1 MTEILEVFIKKG
13 KLLQESTKEISNTIK
28 DSLLTNT
35 TSQRP
40 KYFYF
45 VDASS
50 GMGKSQLAASIAPP
64 VVYIPLVTNQPVYQC
79 FYWVSNRVIKALKKD
94 AHNSKELF
102 KLSATELADR
112 DEQFHTVGLLLSLYK
127 IVQNKSN
134 EESLKILSGYQQELT
149 LQYDPMSLEEARA
162 ELLKQAPAT
171 LDSSS
176 SSSNSSSSSSSGV
189 DNIPPLF
196 FIDEVPNIANT
207 ELYNLCILLRNFLRC
222 MQCVC
227 LLAGTE
233 ASAMNSIDSVA
244 TGSRLVEGA
253 EKVEYMRL
261 LITLPPTNW
270 QIFET
275 DAEYADIIKSV
286 KCRVRAML
294 KRTRPLFVEY
304 TLKAMKEHS
313 KHKLTA
319 KVLQT
324 VREKI
329 LKSKVHFISADGL
342 YAQVALIHSAFVSP
356 NPIEKKRKHGEID
369 NLQNELDADEF
380 VCVRHHFGRMHIP
393 HEPNIGP
400 ALSLFVSDD
409 ARFPEPYLAVN
420 TPRGLMR
427 FRPGVGFSQPHC
439 DELLYLACFRDGL
452 AHGSENIS
460 TSYGLRTVYRNINKR
475 KTSLFINSLQ
485 PSCSGRFLESEVVSA
500 AIIAS
505 HSQAKVSGCRLST
518 FLRSLVAELN
528 VNEQRVG
535 RSQFELE
542 GMPLHYDEI
551 KIGLLSPAN
560 ASWQPAGQA
569 SPTLSA
575 QGKSICFT
583 DFTWGANKNRND
595 GAFPVIYEAE
605 TPCAKILSLEAKCYA
620 DTTPTEQFTKTINN
634 CRTNNHLI
642 TIMVVTNAAK
652 PREGGN
658 AQFEEAKKGMNIV
671 RITGNAMENHGE
683 VATKLTWEGLH
694 TDNPQSPDR
703 TVVQIVLESIYP
715 GRYKQMKRI
724 YTST

>member
-342 YAQVALIHSAFVSP
+342 YAQVALIHSAFVSQ
-356 NPIEKKRKHGEID
+356 
-369 NLQNELDADEF
+369 LQ
-380 VCVRHHFGRMHIP
+380 
-393 HEPNIGP
+393 
-400 ALSLFVSDD
+400 
-409 ARFPEPYLAVN
+409 
-420 TPRGLMR
+420 
-427 FRPGVGFSQPHC
+427 
-439 DELLYLACFRDGL
+439 
-452 AHGSENIS
+452 
-460 TSYGLRTVYRNINKR
+460 
-475 KTSLFINSLQ
+475 
-485 PSCSGRFLESEVVSA
+485 
-500 AIIAS
+500 
-505 HSQAKVSGCRLST
+505 
-518 FLRSLVAELN
+518 
-528 VNEQRVG
+528 
-535 RSQFELE
+535 
-542 GMPLHYDEI
+542 
-551 KIGLLSPAN
+551 
-560 ASWQPAGQA
+560 
-569 SPTLSA
+569 
-575 QGKSICFT
+575 
-583 DFTWGANKNRND
+583 
-595 GAFPVIYEAE
+595 
-605 TPCAKILSLEAKCYA
+605 
-620 DTTPTEQFTKTINN
+620 
-634 CRTNNHLI
+634 
-642 TIMVVTNAAK
+642 
-652 PREGGN
+652 
-658 AQFEEAKKGMNIV
+658 
-671 RITGNAMENHGE
+671 
-683 VATKLTWEGLH
+683 
-694 TDNPQSPDR
+694 
-703 TVVQIVLESIYP
+703 
-715 GRYKQMKRI
+715 
-724 YTST
+724 